1 MMISVYFLIFFSLL
15 LGIIFAL
22 AFVWSVKSGQFKDVE
37 EPKYQMLRD
46 DD

>member
-1 MMISVYFLIFFSLL
+1 MISIYFLIFFSLF

-22 AFVWSVKSGQFKDVE
+22 AFVWSVKSGQFKDIE